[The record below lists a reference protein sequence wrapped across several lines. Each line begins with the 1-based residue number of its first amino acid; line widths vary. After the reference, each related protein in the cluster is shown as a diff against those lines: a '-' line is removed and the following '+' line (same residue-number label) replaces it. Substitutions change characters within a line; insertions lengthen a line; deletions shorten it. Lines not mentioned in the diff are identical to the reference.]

1 MPVRMVMAPPHSAQ
15 WIRPVSMAGP
25 LMTAEGMTVR
35 LFDLP
40 DIGPKEITE
49 NWVVRK
55 SLPGITPFA
64 RVSA

>member
-1 MPVRMVMAPPHSAQ
+1 
-15 WIRPVSMAGP
+15 MAGP